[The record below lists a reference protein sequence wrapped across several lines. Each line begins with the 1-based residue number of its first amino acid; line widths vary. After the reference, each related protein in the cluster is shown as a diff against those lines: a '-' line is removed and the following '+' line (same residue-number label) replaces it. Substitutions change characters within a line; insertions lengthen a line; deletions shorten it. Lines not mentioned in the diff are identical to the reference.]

1 MLVKSRDFGHLVY
14 NQQNHIIFYWH
25 FYAEWKTKISPKMFV
40 YSQDDQSFYKC
51 LNNMVVL
58 LPKFMIM
65 IQGWCELK
73 NS

>member
-1 MLVKSRDFGHLVY
+1 
-14 NQQNHIIFYWH
+14 
-25 FYAEWKTKISPKMFV
+25 MFV
-40 YSQDDQSFYKC
+40 YSQDDKSFYKC

-58 LPKFMIM
+58 LPTFMIM